1 MKTIQKAAVSSM
13 KSRLLLA
20 STIAITMTVIGSRV
34 LADDASDI
42 ESFYPVN
49 AYVSYD
55 NTSGAYPI
63 ITSLASQ
70 PGVFGGHTYTGW
82 AILAQDSTGSL
93 ELFSSAS
100 TLTNLPA
107 GPGTPYTASSA
118 PAVGDMLNAAGQY
131 GPFDG
136 IPELAFSTVVS
147 SNNYINKISSG
158 NAVPTAPIFTIP
170 QLQAGTANGT
180 GILTN
185 SAIAGMYLEIQGVT
199 FSGSTG
205 GFMSTFPLESQA
217 NTVNE
222 SYTITNA
229 SIRTGVTTRKGS
241 GGCGSSRRRQQAET
255 QRARSEEA
263 AATGANR
270 KRWPSRRA
278 ERARKSAG
286 EGAKEQART
295 IDPGMAALRGVA
307 VAGEGK
313 ADPSARSRQGD
324 EIQSCGELEG
334 IDPEAGETGF
344 RGAEQRSTRRSR
356 TQCSVRCSPMRE
368 NA

>member
-222 SYTITNA
+222 SYTITDGGGHSLEA
-229 SIRTGVTTRKGS
+229 FDWTTSYSVDGAMGGTAVPTGPVNMTGFFDSFNEFVPLTIAPVPEPSTFMLAGMGLI
-241 GGCGSSRRRQQAET
+241 GGLMALRRR
-255 QRARSEEA
+255 RS
-263 AATGANR
+263 
-270 KRWPSRRA
+270 
-278 ERARKSAG
+278 
-286 EGAKEQART
+286 
-295 IDPGMAALRGVA
+295 
-307 VAGEGK
+307 
-313 ADPSARSRQGD
+313 
-324 EIQSCGELEG
+324 
-334 IDPEAGETGF
+334 
-344 RGAEQRSTRRSR
+344 
-356 TQCSVRCSPMRE
+356 
-368 NA
+368 

>member
-1 MKTIQKAAVSSM
+1 VIRSS
-13 KSRLLLA
+13 
-20 STIAITMTVIGSRV
+20 
-34 LADDASDI
+34 D
-42 ESFYPVN
+42 
-49 AYVSYD
+49 
-55 NTSGAYPI
+55 
-63 ITSLASQ
+63 
-70 PGVFGGHTYTGW
+70 
-82 AILAQDSTGSL
+82 L
-93 ELFSSAS
+93 EKERA
-100 TLTNLPA
+100 
-107 GPGTPYTASSA
+107 
-118 PAVGDMLNAAGQY
+118 
-131 GPFDG
+131 
-136 IPELAFSTVVS
+136 
-147 SNNYINKISSG
+147 
-158 NAVPTAPIFTIP
+158 
-170 QLQAGTANGT
+170 
-180 GILTN
+180 
-185 SAIAGMYLEIQGVT
+185 
-199 FSGSTG
+199 SGSERKSG
-205 GFMSTFPLESQA
+205 GFGRWAEWRRKQL
-217 NTVNE
+217 
-222 SYTITNA
+222 NA

-356 TQCSVRCSPMRE
+356 TQCSVRCMPVVSKAGNQITWNHFSFLAPRFRFPQNPVHRFFPVFYHSKSE
-368 NA
+368 F